1 MNFQSEYFMPLAVSL
16 LLHAFV
22 GVLLFAS
29 WNSPSLVNP
38 VPKYVQAVVI
48 EKPKIDKAKLEK
60 ARQEELQK
68 KRQRVEDEAKKAQQQ
83 LEEKRLKKEQE
94 ALALKKKLDEAKRKE
109 EELKEKQ
116 RKEKEK
122 LEKQRLEKLRKEQEE
137 KLRKQELLEEAE
149 MLRQFEEQERLEQQ
163 RVSDQSEINK
173 YRLPIKQRIEQFWSR
188 PPSARRGMQATL
200 EIRLIPGGEVVGVT
214 VVKSSGNAA
223 FDQSAVAAV
232 QRAKILPTPSD
243 PRIFNQQFR
252 TIILI
257 FSPED
262 LLQ

>member
-1 MNFQSEYFMPLAVSL
+1 MNPRSEYFIPIAVSL
-16 LLHAFV
+16 LLHAFI
-22 GVLLFAS
+22 GALLFAS
-29 WNSPSLVNP
+29 WNSQSLVNP

-60 ARQEELQK
+60 ARQEELKK
-68 KRQRVEDEAKKAQQQ
+68 KRQRVEEAAKKAQQ
-83 LEEKRLKKEQE
+83 KRDEAQLKKDQE
-94 ALALKKKLDEAKRKE
+94 ALVLKKKLDEAKRKE

-122 LEKQRLEKLRKEQEE
+122 LEKERLEKVRKEQEE
-137 KLRKQELLEEAE
+137 ELKRQELLEEAK

-163 RVSDQSEINK
+163 RMSDQSEINK

-200 EIRLIPGGEVVGVT
+200 EIRLIPGGEVVSVT

-243 PRIFNQQFR
+243 PRVFNQQFR
-252 TIILI
+252 TMTLI
-257 FSPED
+257 FNPED